1 MGRSGR
7 SLGAGGWGEAGEAE
21 EEREISENV
30 GLIFLPS
37 KTAQSGSLWALFG
50 APASKSRSWPPLKG
64 SVCVLEHAQS
74 TVK

>member
-7 SLGAGGWGEAGEAE
+7 SLGAGGWGRAGEAE

-37 KTAQSGSLWALFG
+37 KTAQNGSLWALSGLRRPNPVLGF
-50 APASKSRSWPPLKG
+50 PIKG